1 MSDASKME
9 IEYKFGIK
17 DSETFRFLSEL
28 KRAGQYVLK
37 EKSHPLFTDIFYD
50 TPDFLLFSAGVYLR
64 KRLEA
69 GTKCAVWTM
78 KYADTSADT
87 AADASAEAVH
97 KRSEIIQT
105 LPENSEP
112 KDLTDD
118 ELIKKLTLLL
128 GGLSL
133 IPVLTLEQDRVFKT
147 VFKEG
152 CIEKPDFENPKNKLA
167 DYSADLVSLTFSDQ
181 KHSFTELEIEL
192 AGGSES
198 ELKSFIE
205 ELKNLEPLKENIYPN
220 RFSKFE
226 RGLILYF
233 NRDKIEGTPISG
245 IEKRIGLEDSE
256 ETPEETDKNDTEKIG
271 DEDDF
276 DKADWTESGFLIP
289 QEKAVL
295 MQICGKDYTADP
307 TDYFGATGFLKS
319 KESAVFTGIKNR
331 NLLFEKAAV
340 LLALDSGMS
349 AGFAAQTFELTPE
362 EIFEIRRS
370 FGQNRLGIYP
380 ISAEIGT
387 YTDYNYQ
394 KSPADG
400 KIWNIGE
407 LADYYGIRRPV
418 TEKMKKNEALIFET
432 LGLESGLS
440 VTDRRLMDAVVLLN
454 GIGAGIS
461 IQKKVNTAAE
471 IILTHPIS
479 GFSLNEIKTAAL
491 VFVLR
496 EIKNPTPSK
505 IVNAIRNAGF
515 FVPPAFQKKALILKA
530 LSEMVIAAENN
541 AEYAEIHSELLAGKR
556 RLTILCRTE
565 KPTEKNTLRFDF
577 AEYVLNAEINIE
589 LENFNAAE
597 IEKPVEEFTA
607 LKINSDDM
615 MAVAAEKIFAG
626 QWNEVKKAEPGV
638 IDERDIE
645 DVHDMRVALR
655 KMRSA
660 IIIFRNYLDESW
672 LAETEIGIK
681 TTLSSLGEIRDLDVI
696 LEKTDE
702 WLSFEK
708 TDASQMP
715 VFYEF
720 IKADRKRFHS
730 QAVGYLKSS
739 EYKQFREKLEADLEN
754 GIYLGKPN
762 INKKGDAAPVR
773 IRDVL
778 PSILFEKAADITA
791 YHEWLD
797 GPYLYTDKLH
807 RLRIAAKN
815 FRYTLDFFKECLGAA
830 AAALIK
836 EFKELQDILGD
847 FHDAVVAAEMI
858 EAYMTR
864 IQAAGEENAGIE
876 TDRKRAEAIGKTLES
891 LGKYKAHREREA
903 EMLLADFRV
912 KWTKMD
918 RRFFAERIS
927 RMIEEVNAE

>member
-1 MSDASKME
+1 MSDTSKME

-69 GTKCAVWTM
+69 GTKYAVWTM
-78 KYADTSADT
+78 KHADTSADT

-97 KRSEIIQT
+97 KRSEMIQT

-112 KDLTDD
+112 KDLTDN
-118 ELIKKLTLLL
+118 ELVKKLTMLL

-133 IPVLTLEQDRVFKT
+133 TPVLTLEQDRVFKT

-152 CIEKPDFENPKNKLA
+152 CLEKPDFENPKNKLA

-198 ELKSFIE
+198 ELKNFIE
-205 ELKNLEPLKENIYPN
+205 ELKTLEPLKENIYPN

-245 IEKRIGLEDSE
+245 IEKRIGLENSK
-256 ETPEETDKNDTEKIG
+256 ETLEKTDKNDTEEIG
-271 DEDDF
+271 GEDDF

-289 QEKAVL
+289 REKAVL

-331 NLLFEKAAV
+331 NLRFEKAAV
-340 LLALDSGMS
+340 LLALDSGIS

-362 EIFEIRRS
+362 EIFEIRQS
-370 FGQNRLGIYP
+370 FGQNRLGIFP
-380 ISAEIGT
+380 ISAEIGA

-400 KIWNIGE
+400 KIWKIEE
-407 LADYYGIRRPV
+407 LADYYGIHRPV
-418 TEKMKKNEALIFET
+418 TEKMKKNETLIFET

-454 GIGAGIS
+454 GIGSGMS

-479 GFSLNEIKTAAL
+479 GFSLNEIKTTAL

-496 EIKNPTPSK
+496 DIKYPTPSK
-505 IVNAIRNAGF
+505 ITNAIRNTGF
-515 FVPPAFQKKALILKA
+515 FVPPAFQKKALILQA
-530 LSEMVIAAENN
+530 LSEMIIAADK
-541 AEYAEIHSELLAGKR
+541 AEYAEIRSELFAGKR

-565 KPTEKNTLRFDF
+565 ETAEKSTLKFDF

-589 LENFNAAE
+589 FENFNAAE
-597 IEKPVEEFTA
+597 IEKLVEKFPA
-607 LKINSDDM
+607 VKINSDDM

-660 IIIFRNYLDESW
+660 IIIFRNYLDEGW

-708 TDASQMP
+708 TDTSQMP

-720 IKADRKRFHS
+720 VKADRKRFHS
-730 QAVGYLKSS
+730 QAVGYLKSP

-754 GIYLGKPN
+754 SIYLGKPN
-762 INKKGDAAPVR
+762 ISKKGDAAPIR

-797 GPYLYTDKLH
+797 GPYIYTDKLH

-815 FRYTLDFFKECLGAA
+815 FRYTLDFFKECLGTA

-858 EAYMTR
+858 ETYMTR

-876 TDRKRAEAIGKTLES
+876 TEYNRKRAEAIDKTLES
-891 LGKYKAHREREA
+891 LGKYKTHREREA
-903 EMLLADFRV
+903 ETLLTDFRV

-927 RMIEEVNAE
+927 KMIEEVN